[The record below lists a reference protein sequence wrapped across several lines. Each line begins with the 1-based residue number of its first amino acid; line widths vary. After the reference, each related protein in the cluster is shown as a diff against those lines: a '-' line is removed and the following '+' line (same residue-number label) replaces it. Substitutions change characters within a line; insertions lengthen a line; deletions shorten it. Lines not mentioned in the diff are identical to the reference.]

1 MQAIILAAGMGKR
14 LMEITNDQTKC
25 MVKVNGTTLIE
36 HCLNIITLYPISKII
51 LVIGYK
57 GDKLREFIGNEY
69 NNIPVEYVENDIY
82 DKTNNIYSL
91 YLTKEYLEKEDTI
104 LIESDLIFEKKI
116 IDKLWNDSAKDVA
129 LVNKYESWMDGTVV
143 EIDNE
148 NHIVN
153 FLSKNEFKFNDVDNY
168 YKTVNIYKFSKEFL
182 KDKYIPFLEAYCKS
196 KGLNEYYEQVLKVIT
211 FLDKKNIK
219 VCKLDD
225 GEKWYEIDD
234 KQDLNNAETI
244 FSTGIEKYQN
254 RYGGYWR
261 FPKLIDFCYIVNP
274 YFPTPKMEEEFKCYF
289 DTLLRQYPSGH
300 NIQNILA
307 AKMFNCKEEDIIV
320 GNGAAELIN
329 SLMTVLNDKKVG
341 VIYPTFQE
349 YPARLNKENVIK
361 IFAKEPNFSYNL
373 ELIKEN
379 SDKADVFLLINPDNP
394 SGNFIKK
401 DDVIALAKY
410 LKEKNK
416 LLLLDESFVDFAEGG
431 ESNSLINEEI
441 LEEHHNLIIIKS
453 ISKSY
458 GVPGIRLGVLVS
470 KNKSIIEATQT
481 NLSIWN
487 INSYGEFFLQI
498 FGKYHED
505 YKDACVKIADERD
518 RFLKELQKIKFL
530 RTIPSQANYFLCEV
544 IDKDAKELSEHLLKQ
559 NILIKDCSLKEGF
572 ENKPYIRLTVR
583 NKQDNNRII
592 KELKAIL
599 K

>member
-91 YLTKEYLEKEDTI
+91 YMTKEYLEKEDTI

-182 KDKYIPFLEAYCKS
+182 KGKYIPFLEAYCKS

-219 VCKLDD
+219 VCKLDN

-261 FPKLIDFCYIVNP
+261 FPKLIDFCYLVNP

-401 DDVIALAKY
+401 EDVVALANY

-441 LEEHHNLIIIKS
+441 LEEHHNLIIMKS

-470 KNKSIIEATQT
+470 KNQSIIEATKS

-505 YKDACVKIADERD
+505 YKDACVKIANERD
-518 RFLKELQKIKFL
+518 RFLKELQQINYL

-544 IDKDAKELSEHLLKQ
+544 IGKETKELSEYLLNK
-559 NILIKDCSLKEGF
+559 NILIKDCSSKEGF
-572 ENKPYIRLTVR
+572 DNRPYIRLAVR
-583 NKQDNNRII
+583 DEKDNNNII
-592 KELKAIL
+592 KELKAI

>member
-69 NNIPVEYVENDIY
+69 NNIPVEYVKNDIY

-219 VCKLDD
+219 VCKLDN

-261 FPKLIDFCYIVNP
+261 FPKLIDFCYLVNP
-274 YFPTPKMEEEFKCYF
+274 YFPTSKMECEFKCYF

-349 YPARLNKENVIK
+349 YPARLIKDNVIK
-361 IFAKEPNFSYNL
+361 IFAKEPNFSYNI

-401 DDVIALAKY
+401 EDVVALANY

-441 LEEHHNLIIIKS
+441 LEEHHNLIIMKS

-458 GVPGIRLGVLVS
+458 GVPGIRLGILVS
-470 KNKSIIEATQT
+470 KNQSIIEATKS

-505 YKDACVKIADERD
+505 YKDACVKIANERD
-518 RFLKELQKIKFL
+518 RFLKELQKIKYL

-544 IDKDAKELSEHLLKQ
+544 IGKNTKELSEHLLKQ
-559 NILIKDCSLKEGF
+559 NILIKDCSSKEGF
-572 ENKPYIRLTVR
+572 SNKPYIRLAVR
-583 NKQDNNRII
+583 DENDNNLLIR
-592 KELKAIL
+592 ELKTIE
-599 K
+599 

>member
-182 KDKYIPFLEAYCKS
+182 KGKYIPFLEAYCKS

-219 VCKLDD
+219 VCKLDN

-261 FPKLIDFCYIVNP
+261 FPKLIDFCYLVNP

-401 DDVIALAKY
+401 EDVVALANY

-441 LEEHHNLIIIKS
+441 LEEHHNLIIMKS

-470 KNKSIIEATQT
+470 KNQSIIEATKS

-505 YKDACVKIADERD
+505 YKDACVKIANERD
-518 RFLKELQKIKFL
+518 RFLKELQQINYL

-544 IDKDAKELSEHLLKQ
+544 IGKETKELSEYLLNK
-559 NILIKDCSLKEGF
+559 NILIKDCSSKEGF
-572 ENKPYIRLTVR
+572 DNRPYIRLAVR
-583 NKQDNNRII
+583 DEKDNNNII
-592 KELKAIL
+592 KELKAI